1 MDEIKRTDTAGVEA
15 EAPLV
20 IGAEKGGNAAKISGE
35 TGESAV
41 TGALPEVHYE
51 DLPESW
57 QTAMRRAG
65 WTSLMP
71 VQARAMPYVMA
82 GRDLMVQSR
91 TGSGKTGAFVMPI
104 LERVNPLLNAC
115 QALVLVP
122 TRELALQVS
131 HDAVVLAGD
140 RGVRVT
146 AVYGGVGYGGQLEAF
161 RLGAHLVVGTPGR
174 ILDHLLRRSLNLDKL
189 QILVFD
195 EADRL
200 LSMGFYPDMREVQ
213 RYLPDRKVDTFM
225 FSATFPPRV
234 KSLAQQFM
242 HQPDFLGLS
251 SDNVHVVE
259 TEHVFYTVPGM
270 DKDRSLVR
278 IIEVENPESAIIFC
292 NTKAK
297 VQYVSVV
304 LQRFG
309 YDADELS
316 ADLSQKEREAVL
328 NRVRAGSLRFLV
340 ATDVA
345 ARGIDIPELS
355 HVIQYEPPEDTELY
369 IHRAGRTGRA
379 GASGEAVSL
388 VDVVERNKLRRI
400 AQHYQIDLQER
411 PLPSDEDVAA
421 IVAERATV
429 QLETKLRTRDKL
441 QAERMK
447 RFIPLAQSLSQS
459 EEGLALLAM
468 LLDDEYQQATHTPP
482 PLPAPSASR
491 ERRAGRPG
499 GRKRG
504 RRK

>member
-1 MDEIKRTDTAGVEA
+1 MNETEPKPALDEADNPQTVHTAPPADHEPA
-15 EAPLV
+15 ET
-20 IGAEKGGNAAKISGE
+20 S
-35 TGESAV
+35 
-41 TGALPEVHYE
+41 LPEVAYE

-57 QTAMRRAG
+57 KVAMGRAG

-71 VQARAMPYVMA
+71 VQSKAMPYIMA

-91 TGSGKTGAFVMPI
+91 TGSGKTGAFVLPI
-104 LERVNPLLNAC
+104 LERINPLLNAC
-115 QALVLVP
+115 QALVLAP
-122 TRELALQVS
+122 TRELAQQVCD
-131 HDAVVLAGD
+131 DATTLAGD
-140 RGVRVT
+140 SGVRVT
-146 AVYGGVGYGGQLEAF
+146 AVYGGVGYGAQLDAF
-161 RLGAHLVVGTPGR
+161 RKGAHLVVGTPGR
-174 ILDHLLRRSLNLDKL
+174 ILDHLLRRSLTLAKL

-213 RYLPDRKVDTFM
+213 RYLPDHDVDTFM

-278 IIEVENPESAIIFC
+278 LIEVENPESAIIFC

-297 VQYVSVV
+297 VHYVNIV

-316 ADLSQKEREAVL
+316 ADLSQKEREQVL
-328 NRVRAGSLRFLV
+328 SRLRKGNLRFLI

-355 HVIQYEPPEDTELY
+355 HVIQYEPPEDAELY

-379 GASGEAVSL
+379 GASGEAISL
-388 VDVVERNKLRRI
+388 VDVVERSKLRRI
-400 AQHYQIDLQER
+400 AQRYDIDLQER
-411 PLPSDEDVAA
+411 PLPTDEDVAN

-429 QLETKLRTRDKL
+429 LLENKLRARDKL
-441 QAERMK
+441 QAERLA
-447 RFIPLAQSLSQS
+447 RFVPLAKSLSES
-459 EEGLALLAM
+459 EEGLDLLAM
-468 LLDDEYQQATHTPP
+468 LLDDYYQQTVHTPP
-482 PLPAPSASR
+482 PLPDPSASR
-491 ERRAGRPG
+491 ERKPNRQRGDRQKKRRG
-499 GRKRG
+499 GR
-504 RRK
+504 RR